1 MVRTKPSTTR
11 GAPKSTKKRTDQVKS
26 QWKAK
31 KSAQS
36 ASVLTDVTECVPVLG
51 SSASATFSASIPST
65 ENILGTK
72 TRSEF
77 KKESYERFV
86 SGGVDTKSSAAT
98 ETLVKTQRG
107 VVDFAE
113 VDSMVASLCCP
124 QCKNKCLSLC
134 TDSRPT
140 SGLAVFAQVNCSSC
154 KEPVYEQYLATKF
167 KSKTKVFDM
176 NRQAVY
182 SSLACGL
189 GATTFR
195 NFCENMDLAGLHHKT
210 FHTHA
215 SQLFTQLEGFRKHVF
230 SETVAYVREVHARYC
245 GTTLGVDDTLN
256 IIVSY
261 DGTWL
266 TRGHSSHIGV
276 GCAVDLLTGLCVDA
290 HVMCTYCQVCESTG
304 QKLFQEKPE
313 EYAAWL
319 VDHLDKCEVNYK
331 GSSGM
336 MEVEAA
342 RVIWRRSV
350 NTNKLRYT
358 TLLSDGDS
366 KTFTELNDI
375 KPYGEDIHIDKEEC
389 VNHVS
394 KRLGTALRNMVTDC
408 RKRGVTLGGRGRG
421 QLTGNAIRK
430 LQIYYNRAIRS
441 NKDVCSMKKAIM
453 ASLYHCFSTD
463 ENPQHELCPAGESS
477 WCFFQEALAKHQVP
491 GPHKHLI
498 HTPLNEEKL
507 AAHLLPI
514 YERLSEEHLLSR
526 CVSGKT
532 QNANECLHSLIW
544 SRCAKDHFASRSR
557 VEFAVLTAIREFNF
571 GPAAAADSAQFFGF
585 QTGHHMKRLGAARMH
600 KRVRNSLKAVRDKQ
614 SKRRDKVRAAKSKRL
629 EELVQLEGGPAY
641 AAGMF

>member
-11 GAPKSTKKRTDQVKS
+11 AAPKSKKKRTDQVKNR
-26 QWKAK
+26 WKAK

-36 ASVLTDVTECVPVLG
+36 ASVLTDVRELVLVLG
-51 SSASATFSASIPST
+51 SSASATFSASIPLT

-77 KKESYERFV
+77 KKESYE
-86 SGGVDTKSSAAT
+86 
-98 ETLVKTQRG
+98 
-107 VVDFAE
+107 
-113 VDSMVASLCCP
+113 
-124 QCKNKCLSLC
+124 
-134 TDSRPT
+134 
-140 SGLAVFAQVNCSSC
+140 SSC
-154 KEPVYEQYLATKF
+154 TI
-167 KSKTKVFDM
+167 
-176 NRQAVY
+176 
-182 SSLACGL
+182 
-189 GATTFR
+189 
-195 NFCENMDLAGLHHKT
+195 
-210 FHTHA
+210 
-215 SQLFTQLEGFRKHVF
+215 
-230 SETVAYVREVHARYC
+230 YC

-276 GCAVDLLTGLCVDA
+276 GCAVDLLTGLCVDT

-331 GSSGM
+331 GKLYLF
-336 MEVEAA
+336 AQKYLN
-342 RVIWRRSV
+342 RVYFKFKWKQPVS

-389 VNHVS
+389 VNHLS

-408 RKRGVTLGGRGRG
+408 RKRGVTRGGRGRG

-430 LQIYYNRAIRS
+430 LQIYQGRITCFVRGGGGTLNRKYYNRAIRS

>member
-1 MVRTKPSTTR
+1 MKN
-11 GAPKSTKKRTDQVKS
+11 

-36 ASVLTDVTECVPVLG
+36 ASVLADVAELVPVLG

-154 KEPVYEQYLATKF
+154 EEPVYEQYLATKF
-167 KSKTKVFDM
+167 KAKTKVFDM

-210 FHTHA
+210 FHSHTHA
-215 SQLFTQLEGFRKHVF
+215 SQLFTQLEKFRKHVF
-230 SETVAYVREVHARYC
+230 SDTVAYVREVHARYC

-276 GCAVDLLTGLCVDA
+276 GCVVDLLTGLCVDA
-290 HVMCTYCQVCESTG
+290 HVMCTYCQVWS
-304 QKLFQEKPE
+304 L
-313 EYAAWL
+313 
-319 VDHLDKCEVNYK
+319 
-331 GSSGM
+331 
-336 MEVEAA
+336 
-342 RVIWRRSV
+342 
-350 NTNKLRYT
+350 
-358 TLLSDGDS
+358 
-366 KTFTELNDI
+366 
-375 KPYGEDIHIDKEEC
+375 
-389 VNHVS
+389 
-394 KRLGTALRNMVTDC
+394 
-408 RKRGVTLGGRGRG
+408 RGRSCF
-421 QLTGNAIRK
+421 RK
-430 LQIYYNRAIRS
+430 SQRS
-441 NKDVCSMKKAIM
+441 MR
-453 ASLYHCFSTD
+453 
-463 ENPQHELCPAGESS
+463 PGS
-477 WCFFQEALAKHQVP
+477 W
-491 GPHKHLI
+491 
-498 HTPLNEEKL
+498 TTWT
-507 AAHLLPI
+507 
-514 YERLSEEHLLSR
+514 S
-526 CVSGKT
+526 
-532 QNANECLHSLIW
+532 
-544 SRCAKDHFASRSR
+544 
-557 VEFAVLTAIREFNF
+557 
-571 GPAAAADSAQFFGF
+571 
-585 QTGHHMKRLGAARMH
+585 
-600 KRVRNSLKAVRDKQ
+600 VR
-614 SKRRDKVRAAKSKRL
+614 
-629 EELVQLEGGPAY
+629 
-641 AAGMF
+641 